1 MGRIYINKSNSLI
14 EYDDD
19 KNFWTA
25 DAIFD
30 SNKKEVLIVG
40 TTWCLNDIERSN
52 IITSILNKYFF
63 R

>member
-40 TTWCLNDIERSN
+40 TTWRLTDIERSN